1 MKKLDQ
7 KDIATI
13 VKLRGLGFQ
22 HKEIGEKLGVTG
34 AAIGYQLSQIR
45 KQALEHGIDK
55 IFKVY
60 CAWLEEEN

>member
-1 MKKLDQ
+1 MKKLTQ

-22 HKEIGEKLGVTG
+22 HNEIGEKLGVTG
-34 AAIGYQLSQIR
+34 AAIGYHLQQIR
-45 KQALEHGIDK
+45 KQALKHGVDK

-60 CAWLEEEN
+60 CVWLEEET